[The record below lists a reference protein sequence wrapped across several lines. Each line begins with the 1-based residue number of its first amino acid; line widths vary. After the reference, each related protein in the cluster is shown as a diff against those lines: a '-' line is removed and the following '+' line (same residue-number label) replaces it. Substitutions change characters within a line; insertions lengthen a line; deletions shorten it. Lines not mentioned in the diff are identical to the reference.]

1 MSAKKGEINNFD
13 LEDDL
18 EEESN
23 SKTGNDDF
31 KKQLIKLAVIIGGGI
46 CALIL
51 ILSIASIFT
60 KKSYTYEEIEEIMTQ
75 AAKNYFAENPTDLSK
90 AEKVIVPVA
99 NLVVAGKMS
108 DLSEYVP
115 EGVICTGSVTAA
127 KVGTEYVYTPM
138 LDCGE
143 AYSSTPL
150 VDKIMQDSPLTT
162 SGYGLYSMN
171 NEKVFRGEDVNN
183 YVQLEKALWRIV
195 KLSSDNSIILIK
207 DTKAGYA
214 SVPWDDRYNDTVGYN
229 VGKNDYSMSRIKD
242 YMNTLYNLE
251 KEDEIFLS
259 ANDKAKLMSQDVCVG
274 ARATAESNNTN
285 AVECK
290 KRESNQKLVLLAVSD
305 YINASLDPNCK
316 TSENQSC
323 QNYNYLAQNFNWW
336 LTTPVVGVT
345 DRAYSVNTKG
355 EIKSTP
361 TADYCYI
368 RPVIKLSS
376 STTVKSGTGTATD
389 PYIIK

>member
-1 MSAKKGEINNFD
+1 MSTKKGEINNFD

-18 EEESN
+18 EEESSSN
-23 SKTGNDDF
+23 AGNDDF
-31 KKQLIKLAVIIGGGI
+31 KKQLIKIAVIIGGGI

-60 KKSYTYEEIEEIMTQ
+60 KKSYSYEEIEQIMTQ
-75 AAKNYFAENPTDLSK
+75 AAKDYFAQHPEDLSK
-90 AEKVIVPVA
+90 AQKVIIPVA
-99 NLVVAGKMS
+99 NLIASGNMS
-108 DLSEYVP
+108 DLSEYLP
-115 EGVICTGSVTAA
+115 EGVMCTGSVTAA
-127 KVGTEYVYTPM
+127 KVGTEYVYTPT

-143 AYSSTPL
+143 AYSNTPL

-162 SGYGLYSMN
+162 SGYGLYSIN

-183 YVQLEKALWRIV
+183 YVQLEKSLWRIV

-207 DTKAGYA
+207 ETKAGYA
-214 SVPWDDRYNDTVGYN
+214 SVPWDDRHNIDVGYN
-229 VGKNDYSMSRIKD
+229 VGKNDYSISRIKD
-242 YMNTLYNLE
+242 YMNTLYNIE
-251 KEDEIFLS
+251 KADEIFLS
-259 ANDKAKLMSQDVCVG
+259 SNDKAKLMPQDVCVG
-274 ARATAESNNTN
+274 ERATTSNNNTN
-285 AVECK
+285 TFECK
-290 KRESNQKLVLLAVSD
+290 KKETNQKLSLLTVSD

-323 QNYNYLAQNFNWW
+323 QNYNYLSQNFNWW
-336 LTTPVVGVT
+336 LTTPVAGVT

-376 STTVKSGTGTATD
+376 STAVKSGTGTVND